1 MILPGEKYVSLG
13 FDRRRWAGGQRRR
26 LRFQPAHHLV
36 DGAFELR
43 VFAFNDRHRFVFDLD
58 VRVDS
63 VAFDHPFAF
72 AIAIALSDL
81 M

>member
-1 MILPGEKYVSLG
+1 VGSIVGCHPINYFG
-13 FDRRRWAGGQRRR
+13 A
-26 LRFQPAHHLV
+26 
-36 DGAFELR
+36 GAFELR